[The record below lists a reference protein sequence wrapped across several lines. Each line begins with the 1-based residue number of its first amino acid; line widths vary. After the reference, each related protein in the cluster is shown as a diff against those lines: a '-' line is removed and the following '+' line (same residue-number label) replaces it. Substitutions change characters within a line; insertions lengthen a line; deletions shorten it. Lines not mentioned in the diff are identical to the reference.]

1 MSSSHTLREQLAQ
14 KDAEFRRLLEEHQAR
29 DQRLQELRGKGRLT
43 TEEEQET
50 KRLKKEKLHLKDKME
65 AHLRNRRC

>member
-1 MSSSHTLREQLAQ
+1 
-14 KDAEFRRLLEEHQAR
+14 LLEEHQAR